1 MGDQRQM
8 SELDSALDRLGEAVA
23 GLIAVSDQGR
33 AARGTE
39 AAATVRIA
47 DLTSER
53 DRLQSEVDELRAQRE
68 DDARLH
74 ADAAEA
80 VKIALK
86 DLRSLAAAQEKAGQ
100 EQAG

>member
-1 MGDQRQM
+1 M
-8 SELDSALDRLGEAVA
+8 SELESALDRLGEAVA
-23 GLIAVSDQGR
+23 SLIATSDQGR
-33 AARGTE
+33 AARGAE
-39 AAATVRIA
+39 ASATARIA
-47 DLTSER
+47 VLTTER
-53 DRLQSEVDELRAQRE
+53 DRLQVEVDELRALRE

>member
-1 MGDQRQM
+1 M
-8 SELDSALDRLGEAVA
+8 SELESALDRLGEAVA
-23 GLIAVSDQGR
+23 SLIATSDQGR
-33 AARGTE
+33 AACDAE
-39 AAATVRIA
+39 ASATARIA
-47 DLTSER
+47 VLTTER
-53 DRLQSEVDELRAQRE
+53 DRLQVEVDELRALRE

-100 EQAG
+100 EQA

>member
-1 MGDQRQM
+1 M
-8 SELDSALDRLGEAVA
+8 SELESALDRLGEAVA
-23 GLIAVSDQGR
+23 NLIVASDQER
-33 AARGTE
+33 AASGAE
-39 AAATVRIA
+39 AAATARITV
-47 DLTSER
+47 LTTER
-53 DRLQSEVDELRAQRE
+53 DRLQAEVDELSALRE

-80 VKIALK
+80 VKMALK

>member
-1 MGDQRQM
+1 M

-23 GLIAVSDQGR
+23 SLIAASDQGR
-33 AARGTE
+33 ATQGAE
-39 AAATVRIA
+39 AAVTARIA
-47 DLTSER
+47 VLTNER
-53 DRLQSEVDELRAQRE
+53 DRLQVEVDELRALRE

-86 DLRSLAAAQEKAGQ
+86 DLRSLAALQ

>member
-1 MGDQRQM
+1 M
-8 SELDSALDRLGEAVA
+8 SELENALDRLGEAVVS
-23 GLIAVSDQGR
+23 LISASDQGR
-33 AARGTE
+33 ATSGAE
-39 AAATVRIA
+39 AAATARIA

-53 DRLQSEVDELRAQRE
+53 DRLQAEVEELRGLRE

-80 VKIALK
+80 VKAALT
-86 DLRSLAAAQEKAGQ
+86 DLRSLAAVQEKAGQ

>member
-1 MGDQRQM
+1 M
-8 SELDSALDRLGEAVA
+8 SELESALDRLGEAVA
-23 GLIAVSDQGR
+23 SLIATSDQGR
-33 AARGTE
+33 AARDAEASGT
-39 AAATVRIA
+39 ARIA
-47 DLTSER
+47 VLTTER
-53 DRLQSEVDELRAQRE
+53 DRLQVEVDELRALRE

>member
-1 MGDQRQM
+1 M
-8 SELDSALDRLGEAVA
+8 SELESALDRLGEAVA
-23 GLIAVSDQGR
+23 SLIATSDQGR
-33 AARGTE
+33 AAHDAE
-39 AAATVRIA
+39 ASTTARIA
-47 DLTSER
+47 VLTTER
-53 DRLQSEVDELRAQRE
+53 DRLQVEVDELRALRE

>member
-1 MGDQRQM
+1 M
-8 SELDSALDRLGEAVA
+8 SELESALDRLGEAVA
-23 GLIAVSDQGR
+23 SLIATSDQGR
-33 AARGTE
+33 AASDAE
-39 AAATVRIA
+39 ASTTARIA
-47 DLTSER
+47 VLTTER
-53 DRLQSEVDELRAQRE
+53 DRLQVEVDELRALRE

>member
-1 MGDQRQM
+1 M
-8 SELDSALDRLGEAVA
+8 SELESALDRLGEAVA
-23 GLIAVSDQGR
+23 SLIATSDQGR
-33 AARGTE
+33 AARDAE
-39 AAATVRIA
+39 ASTTARIA
-47 DLTSER
+47 VLTTER
-53 DRLQSEVDELRAQRE
+53 DRLQVEVDELRALRE

>member
-1 MGDQRQM
+1 M
-8 SELDSALDRLGEAVA
+8 SELESALDRLGEAVA
-23 GLIAVSDQGR
+23 SLIATSDQGR
-33 AARGTE
+33 AARDAE
-39 AAATVRIA
+39 ASTTVRIA
-47 DLTSER
+47 VLTTER
-53 DRLQSEVDELRAQRE
+53 DRLQVEVDELRALRE